1 MPRQLL
7 VAYVLGLTL
16 LLLVAAC
23 GGGEPTEPD
32 SLRQVRGLIVLVTPR
47 SLTEVETLRLR
58 DGDGKVWTFTAE
70 GPLEFTPSHLR
81 EHQLLGQLVVVTY
94 VARGNVL
101 VAVKV
106 TD

>member
-1 MPRQLL
+1 VQ
-7 VAYVLGLTL
+7 G
-16 LLLVAAC
+16 
-23 GGGEPTEPD
+23 
-32 SLRQVRGLIVLVTPR
+32 QIVLVTPR

-81 EHQLLGQLVVVTY
+81 EHQLLGQRVLVTY
-94 VARGNVL
+94 LAKGDIL